1 MKILIISQLLFITYF
16 QVSLGYLPDRYVDR
30 EDIECITE
38 LNLERKTIQEAFGD
52 GFILEE
58 GNPIINDFMVC
69 LFKKMDFMKQDGS
82 LNFPNI
88 KRWAARSFFIM
99 LDLRDV
105 SNKYEIT
112 DEAVTQC
119 ETIKGSNIGDTT
131 VRTFNCLMGYIRE
144 AGLQKKGQ
152 D

>member
-1 MKILIISQLLFITYF
+1 MLCIS
-16 QVSLGYLPDRYVDR
+16 
-30 EDIECITE
+30 E

-52 GFILEE
+52 DLRLEE
-58 GNPIINDFMVC
+58 GNPIINDFMLC
-69 LFKKMDFMKQDGS
+69 SFKKFDFLNHDSS

-88 KRWAARSFFIM
+88 KRWAARSFFLM

-105 SNKYEIT
+105 PNKNEIT

-119 ETIKGSNIGDTT
+119 ETIKGSNIGDTI

-144 AGLQKKGQ
+144 AGLQKKGEN
-152 D
+152 